1 MIKENI
7 RIALQELK
15 SQVRDVDLQKIAD
28 ELNIS
33 RVTIYNYL
41 NGKINDYQL
50 AIRLIELIRKDL
62 IIQEQKLEKL
72 FHLTV
77 KE

>member
-28 ELNIS
+28 ELYIS

-41 NGKINDYQL
+41 NGKVNDYPL
-50 AIRLIELIRKDL
+50 AIKLIELIRKEL
-62 IIQEQKLEKL
+62 IRQEQELEKL

>member
-62 IIQEQKLEKL
+62 INQEQKLKKL

>member
-28 ELNIS
+28 ELSIS

-41 NGKINDYQL
+41 NGKVNDYPL
-50 AIRLIELIRKDL
+50 AIKLIELIRKEL
-62 IIQEQKLEKL
+62 IRQEQELEKL

>member
-15 SQVRDVDLQKIAD
+15 SQVRDIDLQKIAD

-41 NGKINDYQL
+41 NGKINDYTL
-50 AIRLIELIRKDL
+50 AIRLIDLIRKELIR
-62 IIQEQKLEKL
+62 QEQELEKL

>member
-41 NGKINDYQL
+41 NGKVNDYPL
-50 AIRLIELIRKDL
+50 AIKLIDLIRKEL
-62 IIQEQKLEKL
+62 ICQEQELEKL

>member
-28 ELNIS
+28 ELSIS
-33 RVTIYNYL
+33 RVTIYNYM
-41 NGKINDYQL
+41 NGKINDYPL
-50 AIRLIELIRKDL
+50 AIKLIDLIRKELIR
-62 IIQEQKLEKL
+62 QEQELEKL

>member
-15 SQVRDVDLQKIAD
+15 SQVRDIDLQKIAD
-28 ELNIS
+28 ELSIS

-41 NGKINDYQL
+41 NGKVNDYPL
-50 AIRLIELIRKDL
+50 AIRLIDLIRKELIR
-62 IIQEQKLEKL
+62 QEQELEKL

>member
-28 ELNIS
+28 ELSIS

-41 NGKINDYQL
+41 NGKVNDYPL
-50 AIRLIELIRKDL
+50 AIKLIDLIRKELIR
-62 IIQEQKLEKL
+62 QEQELEKL

>member
-28 ELNIS
+28 ELSIS

-41 NGKINDYQL
+41 NGKINDYPL
-50 AIRLIELIRKDL
+50 AIKLIDLIRKELIR
-62 IIQEQKLEKL
+62 QEQELEKL

>member
-28 ELNIS
+28 ELSIS

-41 NGKINDYQL
+41 NGKVNDYPL
-50 AIRLIELIRKDL
+50 AIKLIDLIRKELIRQQ
-62 IIQEQKLEKL
+62 QELEKL

>member
-28 ELNIS
+28 ELYIS

-41 NGKINDYQL
+41 NGKVNDYPL
-50 AIRLIELIRKDL
+50 AIKLIDLIRKELIR
-62 IIQEQKLEKL
+62 QEQELEKL